1 MANPD
6 GASPAGLSSVDNAL
20 RILMLLSARPSL
32 RVADAA
38 AELGIARST
47 AHRLL
52 TTLKDHQFAAQDK
65 ANSAYRIGPA
75 LTRIGLAANQRLDI
89 RSAAAPVLE
98 RLRQQTRETVS
109 LSVLEG
115 QDIRFVDCLEGTQS
129 VRVGDRTG
137 LVLPASSTAGG
148 KALLAALPE
157 ADLDLRFPGDELPAP
172 TASAPRTRERLR
184 AELATVRRDRFAIN
198 VEESENGISAVAAAV
213 CDPAGSPLGA
223 LAIVVP
229 ASRFDRAAAERW
241 LPVLFDGVRRV
252 EDTLNRS

>member
-1 MANPD
+1 MSNISGP
-6 GASPAGLSSVDNAL
+6 GSSGLSSVDNAL

-75 LTRIGLAANQRLDI
+75 LTKIGLAANQRLDI

-98 RLRQQTRETVS
+98 RLRHQTRETIS

-115 QDIRFVDCLEGTQS
+115 QNIRFVDCLEGTHS

-148 KALLAALPE
+148 KAILAALPE
-157 ADLDLRFPGDELPAP
+157 SDLELRFPGDELPALTPSSP
-172 TASAPRTRERLR
+172 TAREQLR
-184 AELATVRRDRFAIN
+184 AELAAVRRDRFAIN
-198 VEESENGISAVAAAV
+198 LEESESGISAVAVAV
-213 CDPAGSPLGA
+213 CDPNGSPLGA

-229 ASRFDRAAAERW
+229 ASRFDRAAAEQW
-241 LPVLFDGVRRV
+241 LPVLFDAVRAV
-252 EDTLNRS
+252 EDTLSRS

>member
-1 MANPD
+1 MSNPSSP
-6 GASPAGLSSVDNAL
+6 GPAGLSSVDNAL

-65 ANSAYRIGPA
+65 ANSAYRVGPA
-75 LTRIGLAANQRLDI
+75 LTKIGLAANQRLDI

-172 TASAPRTRERLR
+172 TASAPQTRELLR
-184 AELATVRRDRFAIN
+184 AELADVRRDRFAIN

-223 LAIVVP
+223 IAIVVP

-241 LPVLFDGVRRV
+241 LPVLFDGVRSV